1 MNKPIF
7 EIVAHR
13 GVTED
18 FPENTIPAFQRAIE
32 LGADAVELDV
42 RLTRD
47 HVPVVYHYYY
57 LKVATTLS
65 GPIFNYDYAE
75 LKETQILD
83 KDGKPTAGSYIPTFV
98 EFLEQIGGRIGL
110 EIEIKGPE
118 GQAPQ
123 IIGNVLNDFKSLW
136 SSIEVTSF
144 EPALLHTLKT
154 TCPGITVDLLLPRSE
169 AWMGADVV
177 AYRSAELGKLTGARA
192 VHLHPTQLTRDVVD
206 YIAGQSLE
214 IHSWDV
220 NDQDALQL
228 CADLGIPKLC
238 TDHLQQALNF
248 RASISK

>member
-13 GVTED
+13 GVIEE

-47 HVPVVYHYYY
+47 QVPVVYHYYY
-57 LKVATTLS
+57 LDVATTLS
-65 GPIFNYDYAE
+65 GPIFNYDYAD
-75 LKETQILD
+75 LKEAQVLD
-83 KDGKPTAGSYIPTFV
+83 SDGKPSAECFIPTFV
-98 EFLEQIGGRIGL
+98 EFLEQIGGIIGL

-118 GQAPQ
+118 RQAPQ
-123 IIGNVLNDFKSLW
+123 IIGNVLNDFKSIW
-136 SSIEVTSF
+136 PTIEVTSF

-154 TCPGITVDLLLPRSE
+154 TCSGITVDLLLQRSE
-169 AWMGADVV
+169 PWMQADVV

-206 YIAGQSLE
+206 YVAGQGLE

-220 NDQDALQL
+220 NDRDALQL

-238 TDHLQQALNF
+238 TDHLQSTLDF
-248 RASISK
+248 RASVSR